1 MTLTTKQKT
10 WMVPAALSMTAL
22 MGMLAGCSGEKETAG
37 NSSTQPSASS
47 AVTLDK
53 PVTVR
58 FMVQNDPGAPMNNDM
73 PWVKEFTK
81 HTGVQFDW
89 IAGPENADQYKEKFN
104 LTIASG
110 DVPDLMESPG
120 DMLNKG
126 GEAGTFLSIDK
137 YLDKMPNLKKLL
149 DSNPAYARALKTDG
163 GKIYYLPHFLAVK
176 TNNTFLLRQDWLDK
190 LGLKQP
196 QTSDE
201 MYNVLKAFK
210 DQDPNGNGKADEI
223 PFTTRNKKAGL
234 NGFIEPFGVSLD
246 EDFIVENGKV
256 SFTYTN
262 PKLKNAFAY
271 LNKLYKEKLIDT
283 EYATND
289 TKIWDQRLSTQVSG
303 MTWDVFARQ
312 DYFNKSIQ
320 QVNKDVN
327 ISIINPL
334 KSTDGKQYTKNQQL
348 PIATTGI
355 AISAKSKNIDQL
367 IKWADWFY
375 SQEGQ
380 LSYNFGI
387 EGDTYT
393 MVNGQPQYSDKVVKD
408 PKLAAGSV
416 IKALG
421 RLHFVSKLDIRYEN
435 ASQSEDVVKKR
446 DEAAKFVTDRFPKEY
461 LSYTPEEREVIN
473 AKYTEIS
480 TFKDEMF
487 DKFIYGNESID
498 KFDDFVAKINKMG
511 LDDVTKVQ
519 QAAYDRYMK
528 R

>member
-1 MTLTTKQKT
+1 MSNLFKQRK
-10 WMVPAALSMTAL
+10 WIVPAAMSLTLATV
-22 MGMLAGCSGEKETAG
+22 GVLAGCTPSDKGASDKTNAG
-37 NSSTQPSASS
+37 KSPAS
-47 AVTLDK
+47 DK
-53 PVTVR
+53 PITVR
-58 FMVQNDPGAPMNNDM
+58 FLVQNDPGAPMKNDM

-110 DVPDLMESPG
+110 DIPDLMEGPG
-120 DMLNKG
+120 DMLIKG
-126 GEAGTFLSIDK
+126 GDAGTFLAIDK

-149 DSNPAYARALKTDG
+149 DENPAYARALKTDNG
-163 GKIYYLPHFLAVK
+163 RIYFLPHFLAVK
-176 TNNTFLLRQDWLDK
+176 TNNAFLVRQDWLDK

-196 QTSDE
+196 QTPDE

-210 DQDPNGNGKADEI
+210 EKDPNGNGKADEV
-223 PFTTRNKKAGL
+223 PFTTRNKKVGL
-234 NGFIEPFGVSLD
+234 GGFVEPFGVSLE

-256 SFTYTN
+256 GFTYTN
-262 PKLKNAFAY
+262 AKMKDALAY
-271 LNKLYKEKLIDT
+271 LNKLFKEKLIDG

-289 TKIWDQRLSTQVSG
+289 QKIWDQRLATEVAG

-320 QVNKDVN
+320 QANKNAN
-327 ISIINPL
+327 ISMMNPL
-334 KSTDGKQYTKNQQL
+334 KGADGKQYTKSQQL
-348 PIATTGI
+348 PVGATGI
-355 AISAKSKNIDQL
+355 AISAKSKNIEQL
-367 IKWADWFY
+367 IQWADWFY
-375 SQEGQ
+375 SPEGQ
-380 LSYNFGI
+380 LAFNFGI

-393 MVNGQPQYSDKVVKD
+393 LVNSQPQYTDKIVKD
-408 PKLAAGSV
+408 PKLAPGSV

-435 ASQSEDVVKKR
+435 ASQSPEVVKKR
-446 DEAAKFVTDRFPKEY
+446 DEVAKFVTDRFPKEY

-473 AKYTEIS
+473 SKYTEIS

-487 DKFIYGNESID
+487 DKFVYGAESLD
-498 KFDDFVAKINKMG
+498 KFDEFAAKINKMG
-511 LDDVTKVQ
+511 LADVVKVQ